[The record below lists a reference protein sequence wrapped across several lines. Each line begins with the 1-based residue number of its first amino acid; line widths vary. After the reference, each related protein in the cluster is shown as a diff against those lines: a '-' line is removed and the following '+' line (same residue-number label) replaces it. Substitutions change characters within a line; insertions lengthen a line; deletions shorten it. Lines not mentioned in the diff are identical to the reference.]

1 MDTPGHG
8 EVGDLINEE
17 AKLIAAVKKNDRQ
30 RYKDL
35 PER

>member
-1 MDTPGHG
+1 M
-8 EVGDLINEE
+8 EKWGDLINEE